1 MGSMSASG
9 HKGEIEISARVL
21 EYHPHALMD
30 HFIGGGHQSFGA
42 TTLEVLA
49 PSHLNG
55 SRLAIYHDPPAAEGS
70 PWRKVGTALSFTI
83 DAYLLAEG
91 GQIFSGAANNL
102 RSDP

>member
-9 HKGEIEISARVL
+9 HKGEIEIRARVV

-30 HFIGGGHQSFGA
+30 HFTGGGHQSFGA

-49 PSHLNG
+49 PSRLNG
-55 SRLAIYHDPPAAEGS
+55 SRLAIYHDPPAAESS
-70 PWRKVGTALSFTI
+70 PWRKVGAVLTFTI
-83 DAYLLAEG
+83 DEDLLAEG

-102 RSDP
+102 RAVS